1 MIDESILSVEET
13 TDISINGR
21 HFKWNRSLTDLLSTK
36 NVSRGVVTTDDQKRY
51 KTILQLTNAN
61 LQGYYPGVKC
71 RHRAD
76 PNSGSL
82 FQSSSPDAEASRR

>member
-61 LQGYYPGVKC
+61 LQGYE
-71 RHRAD
+71 
-76 PNSGSL
+76 SGGYMQTWLGPKLREVISKS
-82 FQSSSPDAEASRR
+82 FQQTRGTR